1 MWKKI
6 QVWLIPALLFIF
18 AACSTKQQA
27 DSGQQ
32 EKKPPPLV
40 QKSAQKAPLFSL
52 QNADG
57 QTINAAE
64 FKGKVLIL
72 DFWATWCPPC
82 REEIPHFIE
91 LQNQY
96 GAQGLQVVGISVDQQ
111 GWSVVKPF
119 IQANGINYPI
129 LMYTEDVY
137 RDYQE
142 LIEPAMRGGIPFTF
156 IIDRQGNVR
165 EKFVGYRDKSVF
177 ESAIK
182 PLLEG

>member
-1 MWKKI
+1 MWKRI
-6 QVWLIPALLFIF
+6 QVCLIPALLFIF
-18 AACSTKQQA
+18 AACSSKQQA
-27 DSGQQ
+27 DSGQK
-32 EKKPPPLV
+32 EEKPPPLM
-40 QKSAQKAPLFSL
+40 QKTERKAPLFSL
-52 QNADG
+52 QNAEG
-57 QTINAAE
+57 QVVNAAE

-96 GAQGLQVVGISVDQQ
+96 GEQGLQVVGISVDQQ
-111 GWSVVKPF
+111 GWAVVKPF
-119 IQANGINYPI
+119 IQENGINYPI

-137 RDYQE
+137 KDYQE
-142 LIEPAMRGGIPFTF
+142 LIEPAMRDGIPFTF

-177 ESAIK
+177 ETAIK
-182 PLLEG
+182 PLLGG